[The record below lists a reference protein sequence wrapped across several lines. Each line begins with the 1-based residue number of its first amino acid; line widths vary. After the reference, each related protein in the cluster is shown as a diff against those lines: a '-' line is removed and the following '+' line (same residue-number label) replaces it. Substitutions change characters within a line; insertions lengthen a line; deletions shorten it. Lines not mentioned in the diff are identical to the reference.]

1 MEKKPEKLETAP
13 EKAKTAQKETPC
25 AASELYFWAQAL
37 AFALAFLVL
46 VNTFFFR
53 LSGVHGSSMYDTLEE
68 GDQLILQVIGYR
80 EPQRGDIIVC
90 TSDAFG
96 GEALVKRVI
105 AVAGDT
111 LDIDGNGN
119 VVLNGE
125 TLYEPYI
132 YETIRS
138 EKRGNQSYP
147 VTVSEGCLFVMG
159 DNRNGSTDS
168 RYTEVGQISCQRV
181 IGKALFRIWP
191 LNKLGGVS

>member
-1 MEKKPEKLETAP
+1 MEKKPE
-13 EKAKTAQKETPC
+13 QKEKPDG
-25 AASELYFWAQAL
+25 ASELYFWAQAL

-53 LSGVHGSSMYDTLEE
+53 LSGVHGSSMYDTLED
-68 GDQLILQVIGYR
+68 GDQLILQVIGYH

-96 GEALVKRVI
+96 G
-105 AVAGDT
+105 DT
-111 LDIDGNGN
+111 LDIDGSGN

-132 YETIRS
+132 YELIRS
-138 EKRGNQSYP
+138 EKRGNQRYP
-147 VTVSEGCLFVMG
+147 VTVDEGCIFVMG